1 MNAPNDPPT
10 DGSLDPSS
18 NDSTENAPDASPEE
32 ALVPALNARLQEMGN
47 AAGGAERSLTAA
59 RRALGE
65 IRSLCDTQ
73 LDPDADADAINAAK
87 SSAARADVSLEA
99 VAAEIIRIGKA
110 LDAVAGLEEE

>member
-1 MNAPNDPPT
+1 MDAPNDDSPT
-10 DGSLDPSS
+10 PSQ
-18 NDSTENAPDASPEE
+18 NDSTDDAPDASPED
-32 ALVPALNARLQEMGN
+32 ALIPALNARLQEMGN

-73 LDPDADADAINAAK
+73 LDPDAGADAINAAK

-99 VAAEIIRIGKA
+99 VAAEIIRIGNA
-110 LDAVAGLEEE
+110 LDAVAGLDEE